1 MGARRIVV
9 EADGGSRGNPGVAG
23 YGALLRDARTGRV
36 LAELAAPLG
45 RVSNNVAEYCGLIA
59 GLEAVLEVEPS
70 ADVEVRMDSKLV
82 VEQMTGRWRIKHE
95 DMRRLALQARDLG
108 ARIGAG
114 GGSVSYTW
122 VPREQN
128 GPADELSNDGMDG
141 MTVGRFHH
149 QAAQAVADPAGGAM
163 AGGTVA
169 DRAAA
174 GGPAPTRTRGLRLLL
189 VRSAVA
195 DPTRSGGLDAEGRRQ
210 AAATAAEVRSLV
222 GSDLVSLLS
231 SSLPGSVATAAVI
244 AGVLGVVPRVDPAW
258 DEEGFGDRDGTLPG
272 DLGAA
277 APEEASRLRE
287 NPAYQRPGGESLEEL
302 QVRVLAA
309 LAGLVAGAGTVVL
322 VTSRRPIRIVLG
334 HLLQIPPERF
344 RAITIEPCS
353 LTGVRITEEGHV
365 AVSFTNRTHHL
376 G

>member
-23 YGALLRDARTGRV
+23 YGALVRDARTGRV

-45 RVSNNVAEYCGLIA
+45 RVSNNVAEYSGLIA

-95 DMRRLALQARDLG
+95 DMRRLALQARELS

-114 GGSVSYTW
+114 GGSVSFTW

-128 GPADELSNDGMDG
+128 GAADVLSNDGMDG
-141 MTVGRFHH
+141 RTVRRFHH
-149 QAAQAVADPAGGAM
+149 Q
-163 AGGTVA
+163 

-174 GGPAPTRTRGLRLLL
+174 GGPAAARTRALRLLL

-195 DPTRSGGLDAEGRRQ
+195 DHTGSGGLDAEGRRR

-222 GSDLVSLLS
+222 GSDLVRLLS
-231 SSLPGSVATAAVI
+231 SSLPGAVATATAI
-244 AGVLGVVPRVDPAW
+244 AGPLGVVPRVDPAW
-258 DEEGFGDRDGTLPG
+258 DGQGSGDWDGALSG
-272 DLGAA
+272 DHEAA
-277 APEEASRLRE
+277 AAEEVSRLRE
-287 NPAYQRPGGESLEEL
+287 NPAYRRPGGESLEEL

-309 LAGLVAGAGTVVL
+309 LAGLVAGAGTVVV
-322 VTSRRPIRIVLG
+322 VTSRRPILIVLG
-334 HLLQIPPERF
+334 HLLQIPPERS
-344 RAITIEPCS
+344 RAITIERCS

-365 AVSFTNRTHHL
+365 AVSFTNRTRHL